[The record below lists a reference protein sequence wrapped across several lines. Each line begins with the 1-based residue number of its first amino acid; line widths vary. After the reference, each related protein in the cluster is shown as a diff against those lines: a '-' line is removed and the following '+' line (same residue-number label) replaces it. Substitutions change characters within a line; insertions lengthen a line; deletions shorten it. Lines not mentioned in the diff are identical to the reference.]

1 MRKLNS
7 IKSLIELLFRAVSR
21 MTTYSRS
28 CIRPVQTG
36 FGFHRMLWFIGN

>member
-1 MRKLNS
+1 M
-7 IKSLIELLFRAVSR
+7 IEPLLAIPSR